1 MTWASNVGE
10 LGVRDILIEMEA
22 ELEGINTALNTP
34 SAFPGEVRMFVGKVP
49 PGWAEISRK
58 YSPNLAPHSFAWS
71 AGPPVSNGAN
81 NTSSGGDHKGVVRV
95 GDDRVLVAGDFAAS
109 LSSAP
114 VSTTMRIRTLAD
126 GGEVYS
132 GSIVLTRPA
141 IFSRMSNGAA
151 LLAGGIRSTTA
162 SSPPSTTVVSIDP
175 HGVQTVLAPLPE
187 AAAGGVSGVL
197 PDGRHAVFGI
207 RNGANGSTAT
217 VKCLAY
223 SEGAN
228 VWEYLPDLPSAL
240 SYSGV
245 VVVVNGRIFL
255 IGRGAVA
262 RVYEYLPAGPTHYVP
277 VTVVFP
283 EGITGCSGAISSAY
297 LDDGRVALYV
307 TGVSF
312 GGAAPTSQQRI
323 FAFDGTVFENLAD
336 LPPLLFYGSTS
347 ARLANAIADAGGP
360 AAAGAFLLIADTP
373 GGSSTLSQ
381 SYLLP
386 SQSAGYL
393 ALRAIKYARKLP

>member
-10 LGVRDILIEMEA
+10 LGVRDVLIEMEA
-22 ELEGINTALNTP
+22 ELEGINQALNTP
-34 SAFPGEVRMFVGKVP
+34 SAFPGEVRMFVGNVP
-49 PGWAEISRK
+49 PGWAEISRL
-58 YSPNLAPHSFAWS
+58 YSQNLAPQSFAWS
-71 AGPPVSNGAN
+71 VGPPVSNGAS
-81 NTSSGGDHKGVVRV
+81 NTSSGGDHKGVVMV
-95 GDDRVLVAGDFAAS
+95 GNDRVLVAGDFAAS

-114 VSTTMRIRTLAD
+114 VSTTMRIRALTD
-126 GGEVYS
+126 GAEVYS
-132 GSIVLTRPA
+132 GSIALTRPA
-141 IFSRMSNGAA
+141 IFNRMSNGAA

-162 SSPPSTTVVSIDP
+162 NSPPSTTVVSIDQ

-207 RNGANGSTAT
+207 RNGANGGTAT

-228 VWEYLPDLPSAL
+228 TWEYLPVLPSAL
-240 SYSGV
+240 SYSGAA
-245 VVVVNGRIFL
+245 VVVNGRIFL

-262 RVYEYLPAGPTHYVP
+262 QVYEYLPAGPTHYVP

-283 EGITGCSGAISSAY
+283 EGITGWSGAISSAY
-297 LDDGRVALYV
+297 LADGRVVLYV

-312 GGAAPTSQQRI
+312 GGATPTAQQRI
-323 FAFDGTVFENLAD
+323 FAFDGMTFENLAD
-336 LPPLLFYGSTS
+336 LPPLLFHGSTS
-347 ARLANAIADAGGP
+347 PRLANAIAGAGGP
-360 AAAGAFLLIADTP
+360 SAAGAFLLIADTP
-373 GGSSTLSQ
+373 GGNSALSQ
-381 SYLLP
+381 SYLLS